1 MDKKKKITLKDIA
14 AALNLTPSAVSKA
27 LSNHPRISD
36 ETKDAVKKKAKELNY
51 KPNLLA
57 SALRKGKS
65 NLIGVIIPRA
75 KSNFFSTVVEKL
87 EDVLNK
93 EGYNIIMTQSNE
105 SFEKECRNIDALIDT
120 QVAGIIASMAND
132 TVDLTYY
139 NKIIS
144 MGIPLV
150 MFDRSDEKLEAD
162 YIGIDDY
169 ASSFKVIDHLYNQ
182 GCRRIAHIGG
192 HKRTRI
198 YKQRLEGYMDA
209 LSKYKLPIE
218 NNLIIESTL
227 KLEDGRRAM
236 EQFLS
241 LEKKPDAVYA
251 AGDFAALGALQVLKE
266 NNIAVPEDIAL
277 VGFSNELFTSLV
289 TPSIS
294 SIEQHSNDI
303 GQLTAETLLKKL
315 NNPDKEEKPTQTVLN
330 IDLIVRETSKR
341 LKD

>member
-14 AALNLTPSAVSKA
+14 AALDLTPSAVSKA

-36 ETKDAVKKKAKELNY
+36 ATKKAVKEKAKELNY

-57 SALRKGKS
+57 SALRKGQS

-75 KSNFFSTVVEKL
+75 KSNFFSSIVEKL
-87 EDVLNK
+87 EAILNE
-93 EGYNIIMTQSNE
+93 EGYNIIITQSNE

-120 QVAGIIASMAND
+120 QVCGIIASMAND

-192 HKRTRI
+192 YKHTRI
-198 YKQRLEGYMDA
+198 YNQRLEGYLDA
-209 LSKYKLPIE
+209 LKKYKLPIE
-218 NNLIIESTL
+218 DDLIIESTL
-227 KLEDGRRAM
+227 KIEDGRQAM
-236 EQFLS
+236 TQL
-241 LEKKPDAVYA
+241 LKLDKKPDAVYA
-251 AGDFAALGALQVLKE
+251 AGDFAALGALQILKE
-266 NNIAVPEDIAL
+266 NNIAIPQDIAL

-294 SIEQHSNDI
+294 SIEQHSDGI
-303 GQLTAETLLKKL
+303 GQLAAEILLDKL
-315 NNPDKEEKPTQTVLN
+315 KNPNKTTKPSKTVLD
-330 IDLIVRETSKR
+330 IDLIIRETSK
-341 LKD
+341 K

>member
-1 MDKKKKITLKDIA
+1 MEKKKKITLKDIA
-14 AALNLTPSAVSKA
+14 KALNLTPSAVSKA
-27 LSNHPRISD
+27 LSNHPRISND
-36 ETKDAVKKKAKELNY
+36 TKLAVKKMAKELNY

-65 NLIGVIIPRA
+65 NLIGVIIPRG
-75 KSNFFSTVVEKL
+75 KSNFFSTIVEKL

-150 MFDRSDEKLEAD
+150 MFDRSDEKLKAD

-169 ASSFKVIDHLYNQ
+169 ASSFKVIDHLYNL

-192 HKRTRI
+192 HKHTRI
-198 YKQRLEGYMDA
+198 YDQRLEGYIDA
-209 LSKYKLPIE
+209 LKKYHLPIE
-218 NNLIIESTL
+218 NDLIIQNTL
-227 KLEDGRRAM
+227 KIEDGRHAM
-236 EQFLS
+236 EIFLK
-241 LEKKPDAVYA
+241 LKNRPDAVYA

-266 NNIAVPEDIAL
+266 NHIAIPKDIAL

-294 SIEQHSNDI
+294 SIEQHSNNI
-303 GQLTAETLLKKL
+303 GQLVAEVLLDKL
-315 NNPDKEEKPTQTVLN
+315 NNPDRDSKPSKMVLD
-330 IDLIVRETSKR
+330 IDLIIRETSK
-341 LKD
+341 L

>member
-14 AALNLTPSAVSKA
+14 EALNLTPSGVSKA
-27 LSNHPRISD
+27 LNNHPRISD
-36 ETKDAVKKKAKELNY
+36 ATKKAVKEKARELNY
-51 KPNLLA
+51 QPNLLA
-57 SALRKGKS
+57 SALRKGRS

-75 KSNFFSTVVEKL
+75 KSNFFSSVVEKL

-120 QVAGIIASMAND
+120 QVCGIIASMASD

-144 MGIPLV
+144 TGIPLV

-169 ASSFKVIDHLYNQ
+169 QSSFKVIDHLYKQ

-192 HKRTRI
+192 YKHTRI
-198 YKQRLEGYMDA
+198 YNQRLEGYLDA
-209 LSKYKLPIE
+209 LKKYNLPIE

-227 KLEDGRRAM
+227 KIEDGRQAM
-236 EQFLS
+236 TQFLK
-241 LEKKPDAVYA
+241 LDKKPDAVYA

-266 NNIAVPEDIAL
+266 NNIAIPQDIAL

-289 TPSIS
+289 TPTIS
-294 SIEQHSNDI
+294 SIEQHSNTI
-303 GQLTAETLLKKL
+303 GQLAAEILLDKL
-315 NNPDKEEKPTQTVLN
+315 KNPNKTTEPSKTVLD
-330 IDLIVRETSKR
+330 IDLIIRETSK
-341 LKD
+341 K